1 MVPIGNLERRDRR
14 RPHFRA
20 TCLVSGGLLCMIGTS
35 IIAVRNTAV
44 RNFTARIQ
52 ADWPWRPTI

>member
-1 MVPIGNLERRDRR
+1 
-14 RPHFRA
+14 
-20 TCLVSGGLLCMIGTS
+20 MIGTS